1 MKVETESIESEKS
14 AALAGRLHRFV
25 SNLCLAGITDRT
37 TLNHKGVESLKR

>member
-25 SNLCLAGITDRT
+25 RPPVMRALS
-37 TLNHKGVESLKR
+37 

>member
-25 SNLCLAGITDRT
+25 
-37 TLNHKGVESLKR
+37 KRDGWDD